1 MNVITK
7 EQKQLVTLYAVG
19 VQLWGDTMDIPKD
32 SSIIKRI
39 AINFSC
45 GVMKII
51 LEDSLKRLED
61 GLTADDWRELL
72 SDIKN
77 KAS

>member
-1 MNVITK
+1 MKTITK

-19 VQLWGDTMDIPKD
+19 VQLWGDTMDIPED
-32 SSIIKRI
+32 SSILARI
-39 AINFSC
+39 AIDFSRR
-45 GVMKII
+45 VMKIM

-61 GLTADDWRELL
+61 ELTEEDWRELL
-72 SDIKN
+72 NDIRN

>member
-1 MNVITK
+1 MKTITA
-7 EQKQLVTLYAVG
+7 EQKKLVTLYAVG

-32 SSIIKRI
+32 SSILERI
-39 AINFSC
+39 AINFSR
-45 GVMKII
+45 GVMKIT

-61 GLTADDWRELL
+61 GLTEEDWRELL
-72 SDIKN
+72 NDIRN